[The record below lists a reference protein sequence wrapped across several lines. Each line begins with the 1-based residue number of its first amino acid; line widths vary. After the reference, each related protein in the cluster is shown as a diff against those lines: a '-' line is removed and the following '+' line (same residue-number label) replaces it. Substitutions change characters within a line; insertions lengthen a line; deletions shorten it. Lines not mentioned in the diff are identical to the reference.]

1 MLSSFLGSFSF
12 LSFLLKPSIFIVQ
25 MATLTKRRG
34 KIWPEVHW
42 WCEMKSNYA
51 VQWLARSHD
60 VSSVNLEN
68 IHTTDRKFHSQVNI
82 VLCCIRLQ
90 FGLKL
95 ISNFFPFV
103 ITNVGSKNV
112 WQSGV
117 DQCSNEEYLQFIQ
130 ESIHIGCIKH
140 STIPSGH
147 VHMPVF

>member
-25 MATLTKRRG
+25 MATLTKRWG

-68 IHTTDRKFHSQVNI
+68 LHTTERKLHSQVHI
-82 VLCCIRLQ
+82 VICCIRLRLI
-90 FGLKL
+90 GLALGQSARPRYGPK
-95 ISNFFPFV
+95 P
-103 ITNVGSKNV
+103 ITKFT
-112 WQSGV
+112 
-117 DQCSNEEYLQFIQ
+117 LR
-130 ESIHIGCIKH
+130 HH
-140 STIPSGH
+140 HPPSTTHHPPPTTTGT
-147 VHMPVF
+147 F